1 MQLKRWALDGRHRE
15 FRALDTR
22 KSDSHKFM
30 PMQDPGDLCDDNL
43 NDELRQALQS
53 PQWNLG
59 GHASSD
65 AVAVA
70 GQASDGGELVTVS

>member
-1 MQLKRWALDGRHRE
+1 
-15 FRALDTR
+15 
-22 KSDSHKFM
+22 M

-53 PQWNLG
+53 PQWILG